1 MSLNDKIANE
11 QIKNAQLL
19 LQNDR
24 ISIASKTGDK
34 NKVLTLKP
42 IDEEL
47 LKEYNAQFPKSF
59 EYTDPT
65 TGDKK
70 FRKYVP
76 VGDAPVLEAP
86 VLDKVYTED
95 ELKQLYDKIVK
106 DTFTI
111 TKLKSELRAIRLEIN
126 KITTDVDNSTI
137 SPTDGQDLL
146 DKQGEKR
153 NNILKEIKNY
163 EKEIGIAR
171 FLINNN
177 PKVMLENQKI
187 ISITNQKNKGM
198 VESYKD
204 LLNTVNRGSFNTE
217 QQPNETEEQY
227 LLRLQQNAEIET
239 PQENIEDM
247 KLLTMKQFRTKLKEI
262 IRNPVI
268 IEQVANGI
276 DTFGKVD
283 NKLSLVKT
291 WNLFKDKFVNV
302 YGLNNTK
309 ITADDILTFMNFYL
323 RNEESTSDELPDY
336 IKQEI
341 VKEISTPHVS
351 SSKITG
357 SNVFDEDIYELVNNM
372 TNKQLFLVSLISD
385 DGEYH
390 LLYSFVNKKNTFKE
404 YIDDGIN
411 PARKKKSSLD
421 IEENTGITKDDLKNY
436 FGLKTQSLNP
446 STVAKKLKTVYN
458 VDPMIYNSNSFTITP
473 FETQKKTKKIE
484 YGYGLHSE
492 NIPEHAQFGKILILM
507 KKLYYNN
514 ILAIKHHNGLSI
526 SGFPNIKVSDKF
538 VSIIMNLLEGIYPT
552 HVELNGLPMNEK
564 VLFDRLIYLADLQ
577 KKVAHNGEK
586 SVNELKK
593 RLELLEGEKGAG
605 NNNPLL
611 KKEVKKVLLG
621 LKGFGV
627 IKHKDMVEHLNQ
639 F

>member
-1 MSLNDKIANE
+1 MSLNDRIANE

-24 ISIASKTGDK
+24 ISIASKTGEK
-34 NKVLTLKP
+34 NRVLTLKP

-47 LKEYNAQFPKSF
+47 LKEYNSQFPKSF

-86 VLDKVYTED
+86 VLDRVYTED
-95 ELKQLYDKIVK
+95 ELKQLYDKITK
-106 DTFTI
+106 DTLTLM
-111 TKLKSELRAIRLEIN
+111 KLKTDFRGIRVENN
-126 KITTDVDNSTI
+126 KITTDVDNGVIT
-137 SPTDGQDLL
+137 PTEGQDLL
-146 DKQGEKR
+146 DKQNDKR
-153 NNILKEIKNY
+153 NNILKEINKY
-163 EKEIGIAR
+163 EREIRLAR

-177 PKVMLENQKI
+177 PKVILENQKN
-187 ISITNQKNKGM
+187 ISTTNQKNKGM

-204 LLNTVNRGSFNTE
+204 LLNTVNRGAFNTT
-217 QQPNETEEQY
+217 QQSNETEEDY
-227 LLRLQQNAEIET
+227 LLRLQRNAEIET

-283 NKLSLVKT
+283 NKLSLVKS
-291 WNLFKDKFVNV
+291 WNLFKNKFVGI
-302 YGLNNTK
+302 YGINNTK
-309 ITADDILTFMNFYL
+309 ITADDIITFMNFFL
-323 RNEESTSDELPDY
+323 NNEEVDDEIPEY

-341 VKEISTPHVS
+341 TKPTTSISLSKLIVGQKNGDVYEIT
-351 SSKITG
+351 
-357 SNVFDEDIYELVNNM
+357 NNDTM
-372 TNKQLFLVSLISD
+372 KTLYLISVIGN
-385 DGEYH
+385 DGELH
-390 LLYSFVNKKNTFKE
+390 LLHSFTGDKGSYRE
-404 YIDDGIN
+404 YFDDGI
-411 PARKKKSSLD
+411 PPSKKKSSKE
-421 IEENTGITKDDLKNY
+421 IEENTGITKDDIKKH
-436 FGLKTQSLNP
+436 FDITTQSLNP
-446 STVAKKLKTVYN
+446 SIVAKKLKTMFGVEPIDTN
-458 VDPMIYNSNSFTITP
+458 FTTTP
-473 FETQKKTKKIE
+473 FETRKKAKKIE

-492 NIPEHAQFGKILILM
+492 NIPEHAQFGKIIILM

-586 SVNELKK
+586 SVHELKK

-605 NNNPLL
+605 NNSPLL
-611 KKEVKKVLLG
+611 KREVKKVLLG